1 MTTEVRLSR
10 EMRLL
15 DITMIGVGAMI
26 GAGIFVLTGI
36 AAGVAGPAL
45 MVVFLLNGFVALLT
59 AAAYAELGS
68 AVHGAGGGYLWIKA
82 SLPDPSGF
90 LVGLGLALGN
100 IVAARVELTLEQERL
115 PRAGLMAGFAKASV
129 LSVVA
134 ALALWELNF
143 GREIVLAA
151 FLIGFGAIGV
161 AFALAVG
168 LGTANAIRA
177 GWQILLERN
186 KDE

>member
-45 MVVFLLNGFVALLT
+45 MVVFLLNGLVALLT

-68 AVHGAGGGYLWIKA
+68 AVRRIRCRPPGCLARSRSCAGRTPGGCCSPRSGPTSSCSSVHRA
-82 SLPDPSGF
+82 QGPSRLF
-90 LVGLGLALGN
+90 LGRPCPGLVTERSRGPVV
-100 IVAARVELTLEQERL
+100 IVRGVE
-115 PRAGLMAGFAKASV
+115 PRYTRFQQF
-129 LSVVA
+129 
-134 ALALWELNF
+134 F
-143 GREIVLAA
+143 G
-151 FLIGFGAIGV
+151 
-161 AFALAVG
+161 
-168 LGTANAIRA
+168 
-177 GWQILLERN
+177 
-186 KDE
+186 